1 MRHIIILFYAWLVE
15 RIRKP
20 LMLSNFTIKL
30 IYIPGIN
37 KIRSF
42 NSKARAYSEFI
53 KAKRRVPAYREF
65 LKSHHFSKPS
75 FSGLVPNICEIPE
88 IDKENYIKKFS
99 MEKRCVGGKI
109 PIKNIIIDE
118 SSGSSGTATNW
129 VRGLK
134 ERKRNTKM
142 IEFGMRTLVGKGPIF
157 VINAFALGPWATGVN
172 VTMSCVTF
180 SKIKSLG
187 PEKEKIE
194 NTLKQFGEDHHYVI
208 MGYPPFLKYLVDNSQ
223 IKWEKFNITFI
234 FGGESMSE
242 GMRDYLLQKGI
253 KKAYSSLGA
262 SDLELNISAENDFT
276 ISLRRLLR
284 SNQSLRSKIL
294 KHTGALPMIFQYNP
308 TDFLIESSDDGELI
322 VTIGRP
328 DYISPKIRYN
338 IHDRGHT
345 LALKEL
351 YLILKELNIN
361 QDALTKPQTDLPL
374 LLHYGRADMTVSFFG
389 SNISPTDIQEVI
401 YSLPELSKIVNS
413 YNLAVK
419 EDNEGNKKL
428 IISLEVQKGATAELL
443 DFDKTQIAFFE
454 NLSKINQDFREAKK
468 MLPNNSLTAICF
480 ENFGSGSFK
489 ENDIRIKAKYI
500 SD

>member
-1 MRHIIILFYAWLVE
+1 MRHLIILIYAWLVE
-15 RIRKP
+15 LFRKP
-20 LMLSNFTIKL
+20 LMLSNFTIRL

-37 KIRSF
+37 KIRTF

-53 KAKRRVPAYREF
+53 KAKRRVPAYKSF
-65 LKSHHFSKPS
+65 LKIHNFSKPS
-75 FSGLVPNICEIPE
+75 FSGLLPNIHEIPE

-99 MEKRCVGGKI
+99 IDARCVGGKI
-109 PIKNIIIDE
+109 PTKNIIIDE

-134 ERKRNTKM
+134 ERKRNAKM
-142 IEFGMRTLVGKGPIF
+142 IEFGMRTLVGKEPLF

-172 VTMSCVTF
+172 VTMSCVSF
-180 SKIKSLG
+180 SKLKSLG

-194 NTLKQFGEDHHYVI
+194 NTLKQFGENHNYVI
-208 MGYPPFLKYLVDNSQ
+208 MGYPPFLKYLVDTSE
-223 IKWEKFNITFI
+223 IEWDKFNIAFI

-242 GMRDYLLQKGI
+242 GMRDYLFQKGI

-284 SNQSLRSKIL
+284 SNQSLQSKIL
-294 KHTGALPMIFQYNP
+294 KYTGALPMIFQYNP
-308 TDFLIESSDDGELI
+308 TDFLIESSETGELI

-328 DYISPKIRYN
+328 DYIAPKIRYN

-345 LALKEL
+345 LSLKDL
-351 YLILKELNIN
+351 YSILKSLNISL
-361 QDALTKPQTDLPL
+361 DKLAKPQTDLPL

-389 SNISPTDIQEVI
+389 ANISPTDVNEVI

-413 YNLAVK
+413 YNLSIDEDK
-419 EDNEGNKKL
+419 EGTKKL
-428 IISLEVQKGATAELL
+428 IISLEVQKGETIESLNL
-443 DFDKTQIAFFE
+443 EKTQATFFE
-454 NLSKINQDFREAKK
+454 NLSKINQDFREVRK
-468 MLPNNSLTAICF
+468 MLPNSSLTVLCF
-480 ENFGSGSFK
+480 EDFGSGSFK

-500 SD
+500 N

>member
-1 MRHIIILFYAWLVE
+1 
-15 RIRKP
+15 
-20 LMLSNFTIKL
+20 MLSNFTIRL

-37 KIRSF
+37 KIRTF

-53 KAKRRVPAYREF
+53 KAKRRVPAYKSF
-65 LKSHHFSKPS
+65 LKTHNFSKPS
-75 FSGLVPNICEIPE
+75 FSGLLPNIHEIPE

-99 MEKRCVGGKI
+99 IDARCVGGKI
-109 PIKNIIIDE
+109 PTKNIIIDE

-134 ERKRNTKM
+134 ERKRNAKM
-142 IEFGMRTLVGKGPIF
+142 IEFGMRTLVGKEPLF

-172 VTMSCVTF
+172 VTMSCVSF
-180 SKIKSLG
+180 SKLKSLG

-194 NTLKQFGEDHHYVI
+194 NTLKQFGENHNYVI
-208 MGYPPFLKYLVDNSQ
+208 MGYPPFLKYLVDTSE
-223 IKWEKFNITFI
+223 IEWDKFNIAFI

-242 GMRDYLLQKGI
+242 GMRDYLFQKGI

-284 SNQSLRSKIL
+284 SNQSLQSKIL
-294 KHTGALPMIFQYNP
+294 KYTGALPMIFQYNP
-308 TDFLIESSDDGELI
+308 TDFLIESSETGELI

-328 DYISPKIRYN
+328 DYIAPKIRYN

-345 LALKEL
+345 LSLKDL
-351 YLILKELNIN
+351 YSILKSLNISL
-361 QDALTKPQTDLPL
+361 DKLAKPQTDLPL

-389 SNISPTDIQEVI
+389 ANISPTDVNEVI

-413 YNLAVK
+413 YNLSIDEDK
-419 EDNEGNKKL
+419 EGTKKL
-428 IISLEVQKGATAELL
+428 IISLEVQKGETTELL
-443 DFDKTQIAFFE
+443 DLEKTQATFFE
-454 NLSKINQDFREAKK
+454 NLSKINQDFREVRK
-468 MLPNNSLTAICF
+468 MLPNSSLTVLCF
-480 ENFGSGSFK
+480 EDFGSGSFK

-500 SD
+500 N

>member
-1 MRHIIILFYAWLVE
+1 MRHLIILIYAWLVE
-15 RIRKP
+15 LFRKP
-20 LMLSNFTIKL
+20 LMLSNFTIRL

-37 KIRSF
+37 KIRTF

-53 KAKRRVPAYREF
+53 KAKRRVPAYKSF
-65 LKSHHFSKPS
+65 LKTHNFSKPS
-75 FSGLVPNICEIPE
+75 FSGLLPNIHEIPE

-99 MEKRCVGGKI
+99 IDARCVGGKI
-109 PIKNIIIDE
+109 PTKNIIIDE

-134 ERKRNTKM
+134 ERKRNAKM
-142 IEFGMRTLVGKGPIF
+142 IEFGMRTLVGKEPLF

-172 VTMSCVTF
+172 VTMSCVSF
-180 SKIKSLG
+180 SKLKSLG

-194 NTLKQFGEDHHYVI
+194 NTLKQFGENHNYVI
-208 MGYPPFLKYLVDNSQ
+208 MGYPPFLKYLVDTSE
-223 IKWEKFNITFI
+223 IEWDKFNIAFI

-242 GMRDYLLQKGI
+242 GMRDYLFQKGI

-284 SNQSLRSKIL
+284 SNQSLQSKIL

-308 TDFLIESSDDGELI
+308 TDFLIESSETGELI

-328 DYISPKIRYN
+328 DYIAPKIRYN

-345 LALKEL
+345 LSLKDL
-351 YLILKELNIN
+351 YSILKSLNISL
-361 QDALTKPQTDLPL
+361 DKLAKPQTDLPL

-389 SNISPTDIQEVI
+389 ANISPTDVNEVI

-413 YNLAVK
+413 YNLSIDEDK
-419 EDNEGNKKL
+419 EGTKKL
-428 IISLEVQKGATAELL
+428 IISLEVQKGKTTELL
-443 DFDKTQIAFFE
+443 DLEKTQATFFE
-454 NLSKINQDFREAKK
+454 NLSKINQDFREVRK
-468 MLPNNSLTAICF
+468 MLPNSSLTVLCF
-480 ENFGSGSFK
+480 EDFGSGSFK

-500 SD
+500 N

>member
-1 MRHIIILFYAWLVE
+1 MRHIIILIYAWLIE
-15 RIRKP
+15 LHRKP
-20 LMLSNFTIKL
+20 LMLSNFTIRF

-37 KIRSF
+37 KIRTF

-53 KAKRRVPAYREF
+53 KAKRRVPAYKSF
-65 LKSHHFSKPS
+65 LKAHNFSKPS
-75 FSGLVPNICEIPE
+75 FSGLLPNIHEIPE

-99 MEKRCVGGKI
+99 IDARCIGGKI

-134 ERKRNTKM
+134 ERKRNAKM
-142 IEFGMRTLVGKGPIF
+142 IEFGMRTLVGKEPLF

-172 VTMSCVTF
+172 VTMSCVSF
-180 SKIKSLG
+180 SKLKSLG

-194 NTLKQFGEDHHYVI
+194 NTLKQFGKNHNYVI
-208 MGYPPFLKYLVDNSQ
+208 MGYPPFLKYLVDNSE
-223 IKWEKFNITFI
+223 IEWDKFNIAFI

-242 GMRDYLLQKGI
+242 GMRDYLFQKGI

-284 SNQSLRSKIL
+284 SNQSLQSKIL

-308 TDFLIESSDDGELI
+308 TDFLIESSEAGELI

-328 DYISPKIRYN
+328 DYIAPKIRYN

-345 LALKEL
+345 LSLKDL
-351 YLILKELNIN
+351 YSILKSLNISL
-361 QDALTKPQTDLPL
+361 DILAKPQTDLPL

-389 SNISPTDIQEVI
+389 ANISPTDVNEVI

-413 YNLAVK
+413 YNLSID
-419 EDNEGNKKL
+419 EDNEGAKKL
-428 IISLEVQKGATAELL
+428 IVSIEVQKGETIELL
-443 DFDKTQIAFFE
+443 DLEKTQVSFFE
-454 NLSKINQDFREAKK
+454 NLSKINQDFREARK
-468 MLPNNSLTAICF
+468 MIPNSSLTVLCF
-480 ENFGSGSFK
+480 EDFGSGAFK

-500 SD
+500 N

>member
-1 MRHIIILFYAWLVE
+1 MRHLIILIYAWLVE
-15 RIRKP
+15 LFRKP
-20 LMLSNFTIKL
+20 LMLSNFTIRL

-37 KIRSF
+37 KIRTF

-53 KAKRRVPAYREF
+53 KAKRRVPAYKSF
-65 LKSHHFSKPS
+65 LKTHNFSKPS
-75 FSGLVPNICEIPE
+75 FSGLLPNIHEIPE

-99 MEKRCVGGKI
+99 IDARCVGGKI
-109 PIKNIIIDE
+109 PTKNIIIDE

-134 ERKRNTKM
+134 ERKRNAKM
-142 IEFGMRTLVGKGPIF
+142 IEFGMRTLVGKEPLF

-172 VTMSCVTF
+172 VTMSCVSF
-180 SKIKSLG
+180 SKLKSLG

-194 NTLKQFGEDHHYVI
+194 NTLKQFGENHNYVI
-208 MGYPPFLKYLVDNSQ
+208 MGYPPFLKYLVDTSE
-223 IKWEKFNITFI
+223 IEWDKFNIAFI

-242 GMRDYLLQKGI
+242 GMRDYLFQKGI

-284 SNQSLRSKIL
+284 SNQSLQSKIL
-294 KHTGALPMIFQYNP
+294 KYTGALPMIFQYNP
-308 TDFLIESSDDGELI
+308 TDFLIESSETGELI

-328 DYISPKIRYN
+328 DYIAPKIRYN

-345 LALKEL
+345 LSLKDL
-351 YLILKELNIN
+351 YSILKSLNISL
-361 QDALTKPQTDLPL
+361 DKLAKPQTDLPL

-389 SNISPTDIQEVI
+389 ANISPTDVNEVI

-413 YNLAVK
+413 YNLSIDEDK
-419 EDNEGNKKL
+419 EGTKKL
-428 IISLEVQKGATAELL
+428 IISLEVQKGETTELL
-443 DFDKTQIAFFE
+443 DLEKTQATFFE
-454 NLSKINQDFREAKK
+454 NLSKINQDFREVRK
-468 MLPNNSLTAICF
+468 MLPNSSLTVLCF
-480 ENFGSGSFK
+480 EDFGSGSFK

-500 SD
+500 N

>member
-1 MRHIIILFYAWLVE
+1 MRHLIILIYAWLIE
-15 RIRKP
+15 FFRKL
-20 LMLSNFTIKL
+20 LMLSNFTIRL

-37 KIRSF
+37 KIRTF

-53 KAKRRVPAYREF
+53 KAKKRVPAYKSF
-65 LKSHHFSKPS
+65 LKAHNFSKPS
-75 FSGLVPNICEIPE
+75 FSGLVPNIHEIPE

-99 MEKRCVGGKI
+99 IDARCVAGKI
-109 PIKNIIIDE
+109 PTKNIIIDE

-134 ERKRNTKM
+134 ERKRNAKM
-142 IEFGMRTLVGKGPIF
+142 IEFGMRTLVGKEPLF

-172 VTMSCVTF
+172 VTMSCVSF
-180 SKIKSLG
+180 SKLKSLG

-194 NTLKQFGEDHHYVI
+194 NTLKQFGKNHNYVI
-208 MGYPPFLKYLVDNSQ
+208 MGYPPFLKYLVDTSE
-223 IKWEKFNITFI
+223 IEWDKFNIAFI

-242 GMRDYLLQKGI
+242 GMRDYLFQKGI
-253 KKAYSSLGA
+253 KKVYSSLGA

-276 ISLRRLLR
+276 ISLRKLLR
-284 SNQSLRSKIL
+284 SNQSLQSKIL

-308 TDFLIESSDDGELI
+308 TDFLIESSDIGELI

-328 DYISPKIRYN
+328 DYIAPKIRYN

-345 LALKEL
+345 LSLKDL
-351 YLILKELNIN
+351 YSILKSLNISL
-361 QDALTKPQTDLPL
+361 DILAKPQTDLPL

-389 SNISPTDIQEVI
+389 ANISPTDINEVI
-401 YSLPELSKIVNS
+401 YSIPELSEIVNS
-413 YNLAVK
+413 YNLSINEDK
-419 EDNEGNKKL
+419 EGTKKL
-428 IISLEVQKGATAELL
+428 IISLEVQKGETTELL
-443 DFDKTQIAFFE
+443 DLEKIQATFFE
-454 NLSKINQDFREAKK
+454 NLSKINQDFREVIK
-468 MLPNNSLTAICF
+468 MLPNTSLTVLCF

-500 SD
+500 N

>member
-1 MRHIIILFYAWLVE
+1 MRHLIILIYAWLVE
-15 RIRKP
+15 LFRKP
-20 LMLSNFTIKL
+20 LMLSNFTIRL

-37 KIRSF
+37 KIRTF

-53 KAKRRVPAYREF
+53 KAKRRVPAYKSF
-65 LKSHHFSKPS
+65 LKIHNFSKPS
-75 FSGLVPNICEIPE
+75 FSGLLPNIHEIPE

-99 MEKRCVGGKI
+99 IDARCVGGKI
-109 PIKNIIIDE
+109 PTKNIIIDE

-134 ERKRNTKM
+134 ERKRNAKM
-142 IEFGMRTLVGKGPIF
+142 IEFGMRTLVGKEPLF

-172 VTMSCVTF
+172 VTMSCVSF
-180 SKIKSLG
+180 SKLKSLG

-194 NTLKQFGEDHHYVI
+194 NTLKQFGENHNYVI
-208 MGYPPFLKYLVDNSQ
+208 MGYPPFLKYLVDTSE
-223 IKWEKFNITFI
+223 IEWDKFNIAFI

-242 GMRDYLLQKGI
+242 GMRDYLFQKGI

-284 SNQSLRSKIL
+284 SNQSLQSKIL

-308 TDFLIESSDDGELI
+308 TDFLIESSDIGELI

-328 DYISPKIRYN
+328 DYIAPKIRYN

-345 LALKEL
+345 LSLKDL
-351 YLILKELNIN
+351 YSILKSLNISL
-361 QDALTKPQTDLPL
+361 DKLAKPQTDLPL

-389 SNISPTDIQEVI
+389 ANISPTDVNEVI

-413 YNLAVK
+413 YNLSIDEDK
-419 EDNEGNKKL
+419 EGTKKL
-428 IISLEVQKGATAELL
+428 IISLEVQKGETTELL
-443 DFDKTQIAFFE
+443 DLEKTQATFFE
-454 NLSKINQDFREAKK
+454 NLSKINQDFREVRK
-468 MLPNNSLTAICF
+468 MLPNSSLTVLCF
-480 ENFGSGSFK
+480 EDFGSGSFK

-500 SD
+500 N

>member
-1 MRHIIILFYAWLVE
+1 MRHLIILIYAWLVE
-15 RIRKP
+15 LFRKP
-20 LMLSNFTIKL
+20 LMLSNFTIRL

-37 KIRSF
+37 KIRTF

-53 KAKRRVPAYREF
+53 KAKRRVPAYKSF
-65 LKSHHFSKPS
+65 LKTHNFSKPS
-75 FSGLVPNICEIPE
+75 FSGLVPNIHEIPE

-99 MEKRCVGGKI
+99 IDARCVGGKI
-109 PIKNIIIDE
+109 PTKNIIIDE

-134 ERKRNTKM
+134 ERKRNAKM
-142 IEFGMRTLVGKGPIF
+142 IEFGMRTLVGKEPLF

-172 VTMSCVTF
+172 VTMSCVSF
-180 SKIKSLG
+180 SKLKSLG

-194 NTLKQFGEDHHYVI
+194 NTLKQFGENHNYVI
-208 MGYPPFLKYLVDNSQ
+208 MGYPPFLKYLVDTSE
-223 IKWEKFNITFI
+223 IEWDKFNIAFI

-242 GMRDYLLQKGI
+242 GMRDYLFQKGI

-284 SNQSLRSKIL
+284 SNQSLQSKIL
-294 KHTGALPMIFQYNP
+294 KYTGALPMIFQYNP
-308 TDFLIESSDDGELI
+308 TDFLIESSETGELI

-328 DYISPKIRYN
+328 DYIAPKIRYN

-345 LALKEL
+345 LSLKDL
-351 YLILKELNIN
+351 YSILKSLNISL
-361 QDALTKPQTDLPL
+361 DKLAKPQTDLPL

-389 SNISPTDIQEVI
+389 ANISPTDVNEVI

-413 YNLAVK
+413 YNLSIDEDK
-419 EDNEGNKKL
+419 EGTKKL
-428 IISLEVQKGATAELL
+428 IISLEVQKGETIESLNL
-443 DFDKTQIAFFE
+443 EKTQATFFE
-454 NLSKINQDFREAKK
+454 NLSKINQDFREVRK
-468 MLPNNSLTAICF
+468 MLPNSSLTVLCF
-480 ENFGSGSFK
+480 EDFGSGSFK

-500 SD
+500 N

>member
-1 MRHIIILFYAWLVE
+1 MRHIIILIYAWLIE
-15 RIRKP
+15 LHRKP
-20 LMLSNFTIKL
+20 LMLSNFTIRF

-37 KIRSF
+37 KIRTF

-53 KAKRRVPAYREF
+53 KAKRRVPAYKSF
-65 LKSHHFSKPS
+65 LKAHNFSKPS
-75 FSGLVPNICEIPE
+75 FSGLLPNIHEIPE

-99 MEKRCVGGKI
+99 IDARCVGGKI

-134 ERKRNTKM
+134 ERKRNAKM
-142 IEFGMRTLVGKGPIF
+142 IEFGMRTLVGKEPLF

-172 VTMSCVTF
+172 VTMSCVSF
-180 SKIKSLG
+180 SKLKSLG

-194 NTLKQFGEDHHYVI
+194 NTLKQFGKNHNYVI
-208 MGYPPFLKYLVDNSQ
+208 MGYPPFLKYLVDNSE
-223 IKWEKFNITFI
+223 IEWDKFNIAFI

-242 GMRDYLLQKGI
+242 GMRDYLFQKGI

-284 SNQSLRSKIL
+284 SNQSLQSKIL

-308 TDFLIESSDDGELI
+308 TDFLIESSEAGELI

-328 DYISPKIRYN
+328 DYIAPKIRYN

-345 LALKEL
+345 LSLKDL
-351 YLILKELNIN
+351 YSILKSLNISL
-361 QDALTKPQTDLPL
+361 DKLAKPQTDLPL

-389 SNISPTDIQEVI
+389 ANISPTDVNEVI

-413 YNLAVK
+413 YNLSID
-419 EDNEGNKKL
+419 EDNEGAKKL
-428 IISLEVQKGATAELL
+428 IVSIEVQKGETIELL
-443 DFDKTQIAFFE
+443 DLEKTQVSFFE
-454 NLSKINQDFREAKK
+454 NLSKINQDFREARK
-468 MLPNNSLTAICF
+468 MIPNSSLTVLCF
-480 ENFGSGSFK
+480 EDFGSGAFK

-500 SD
+500 N

>member
-1 MRHIIILFYAWLVE
+1 MRHLIILIYAWLIE
-15 RIRKP
+15 IFRKL
-20 LMLSNFTIKL
+20 LMLSNFTIRL

-37 KIRSF
+37 KIRTF

-53 KAKRRVPAYREF
+53 KAKRRVPAYKSF
-65 LKSHHFSKPS
+65 LKAHNFSKPS
-75 FSGLVPNICEIPE
+75 FSGLLPNIHEIPE

-99 MEKRCVGGKI
+99 IDARCVGGKI
-109 PIKNIIIDE
+109 PTKNIIIDE

-134 ERKRNTKM
+134 ERKRNAKM
-142 IEFGMRTLVGKGPIF
+142 IEFGMRTLVGKEPLF

-172 VTMSCVTF
+172 VTMSCVSF
-180 SKIKSLG
+180 SKLKSLG

-194 NTLKQFGEDHHYVI
+194 NTLKQFGENHNYVI
-208 MGYPPFLKYLVDNSQ
+208 MGYPPFLKYLVDTSEIEWDN
-223 IKWEKFNITFI
+223 FNIAFI

-242 GMRDYLLQKGI
+242 GMRDYLFQNGI

-284 SNQSLRSKIL
+284 SNQSLQSKIL
-294 KHTGALPMIFQYNP
+294 KYTGALPMIFQYNP
-308 TDFLIESSDDGELI
+308 TDFLIESSETGELI

-328 DYISPKIRYN
+328 DYIAPKIRYN

-345 LALKEL
+345 LSLKDL
-351 YLILKELNIN
+351 YSILKSLNISL
-361 QDALTKPQTDLPL
+361 DKLAKPQTDLPL

-389 SNISPTDIQEVI
+389 ANISPADVNEVI

-413 YNLAVK
+413 YNLSIDEDK
-419 EDNEGNKKL
+419 EGTKKL
-428 IISLEVQKGATAELL
+428 IISIEVQKGETTELL
-443 DFDKTQIAFFE
+443 DLEKTQATFFE
-454 NLSKINQDFREAKK
+454 NLSKINQDFREVRK
-468 MLPNNSLTAICF
+468 MLPNSSLTVLCF
-480 ENFGSGSFK
+480 EDFGSGSFK

-500 SD
+500 N

>member
-1 MRHIIILFYAWLVE
+1 MRHLIILIYAWLIE
-15 RIRKP
+15 IFRKL
-20 LMLSNFTIKL
+20 LMLSNFTIRL

-37 KIRSF
+37 KIRTF

-53 KAKRRVPAYREF
+53 KAKRRVPAYKSF
-65 LKSHHFSKPS
+65 LKAHNFSKPS
-75 FSGLVPNICEIPE
+75 FSGLLPNIHEIPE

-99 MEKRCVGGKI
+99 IDARCVGGKI
-109 PIKNIIIDE
+109 PTKNIIIDE

-134 ERKRNTKM
+134 ERKRNAKM
-142 IEFGMRTLVGKGPIF
+142 IEFGMRTLVGKEPLF

-172 VTMSCVTF
+172 VTMSCVPF
-180 SKIKSLG
+180 SKLKSLG

-194 NTLKQFGEDHHYVI
+194 NTLKQFGKNHNYVI
-208 MGYPPFLKYLVDNSQ
+208 MGYPPFLKYLVDTSE
-223 IKWEKFNITFI
+223 IEWDKFNIAFI

-242 GMRDYLLQKGI
+242 GMRDYLFRKGI

-284 SNQSLRSKIL
+284 SNQSLQSKIL

-308 TDFLIESSDDGELI
+308 TDFLIESSETGELI

-328 DYISPKIRYN
+328 DYIAPKIRYN

-345 LALKEL
+345 LSLKDL
-351 YLILKELNIN
+351 YSILKSLNISL
-361 QDALTKPQTDLPL
+361 DKLAKPQTDLPL
-374 LLHYGRADMTVSFFG
+374 LLHYGRANMTVSFFG
-389 SNISPTDIQEVI
+389 ANISPTDVNEVI

-413 YNLAVK
+413 YNLSIDEDK
-419 EDNEGNKKL
+419 EGTKKL
-428 IISLEVQKGATAELL
+428 IISLEVQKGETTELL
-443 DFDKTQIAFFE
+443 DLEKTQATFFE
-454 NLSKINQDFREAKK
+454 NLSKINQDFREVRK
-468 MLPNNSLTAICF
+468 MLPNSSLTVLCF
-480 ENFGSGSFK
+480 EDFGSGSFK

-500 SD
+500 N

>member
-1 MRHIIILFYAWLVE
+1 MRHLIILIYAWLVE
-15 RIRKP
+15 LFRKP
-20 LMLSNFTIKL
+20 LMLSNFTIRL

-37 KIRSF
+37 KIRTF

-53 KAKRRVPAYREF
+53 KAKRRVPAYKSF
-65 LKSHHFSKPS
+65 LKIHNFSKPS
-75 FSGLVPNICEIPE
+75 FSGLLPNIHEIPE

-99 MEKRCVGGKI
+99 IDARCVGGKI
-109 PIKNIIIDE
+109 PTKNIIIDE

-134 ERKRNTKM
+134 ERKRNAKM
-142 IEFGMRTLVGKGPIF
+142 IEFGMRTLVGKEPLF

-172 VTMSCVTF
+172 VTMSCVSF
-180 SKIKSLG
+180 SKLKSLG

-194 NTLKQFGEDHHYVI
+194 NTLKQFGENHNYVI
-208 MGYPPFLKYLVDNSQ
+208 MGYPPFLKYLVDTSE
-223 IKWEKFNITFI
+223 IEWDKFNIAFI

-242 GMRDYLLQKGI
+242 GMRDYLFQKGI

-284 SNQSLRSKIL
+284 SNQSLQSKIL

-308 TDFLIESSDDGELI
+308 TDFLIESSETGELI

-328 DYISPKIRYN
+328 DYIAPKIRYN

-345 LALKEL
+345 LSLKDL
-351 YLILKELNIN
+351 YSILKSLNISL
-361 QDALTKPQTDLPL
+361 DILAKPQTDLPL

-389 SNISPTDIQEVI
+389 ANISPTDINEVI
-401 YSLPELSKIVNS
+401 YSIPELSEIVNS
-413 YNLAVK
+413 YNLSINEDK
-419 EDNEGNKKL
+419 EGTKKL
-428 IISLEVQKGATAELL
+428 IISLEVQKGETTELL
-443 DFDKTQIAFFE
+443 DLEKIQATFFE
-454 NLSKINQDFREAKK
+454 NLSKINQDFREVRK
-468 MLPNNSLTAICF
+468 MLPNSSLTVLCF
-480 ENFGSGSFK
+480 EDFGSGSFK

-500 SD
+500 N

>member
-1 MRHIIILFYAWLVE
+1 MRHIIILIYAWLIE
-15 RIRKP
+15 LHRKP
-20 LMLSNFTIKL
+20 LMLSNFTIRF

-37 KIRSF
+37 KIRTF

-53 KAKRRVPAYREF
+53 KAKRRVPAYKSF
-65 LKSHHFSKPS
+65 LKAHNFSKPS
-75 FSGLVPNICEIPE
+75 FSGLLPNIHEIPE

-99 MEKRCVGGKI
+99 IDARCVGGKI
-109 PIKNIIIDE
+109 PTKNIIIDE

-134 ERKRNTKM
+134 ERKRNAKM
-142 IEFGMRTLVGKGPIF
+142 IEFGMRSLVGKEPLF

-172 VTMSCVTF
+172 VTMSCVSF
-180 SKIKSLG
+180 SKLKSLG

-194 NTLKQFGEDHHYVI
+194 NTLKQFGKNHNYVI
-208 MGYPPFLKYLVDNSQ
+208 MGYPPFLKYLVDNSE
-223 IKWEKFNITFI
+223 IEWEKFNIAFI

-284 SNQSLRSKIL
+284 SNQSLQSKIL
-294 KHTGALPMIFQYNP
+294 KYTGALPMIFQYNP
-308 TDFLIESSDDGELI
+308 TDFLIESSETGELI

-328 DYISPKIRYN
+328 DYIAPKIRYN

-345 LALKEL
+345 LSLKDL
-351 YLILKELNIN
+351 YSILKSLNISL
-361 QDALTKPQTDLPL
+361 DKLAKPQTDLPL

-389 SNISPTDIQEVI
+389 ANISPTDVNEVI

-413 YNLAVK
+413 YNLSIDEDK
-419 EDNEGNKKL
+419 EGTKKL
-428 IISLEVQKGATAELL
+428 IISLEVQKGETTELL
-443 DFDKTQIAFFE
+443 DLEKTQAIFFE
-454 NLSKINQDFREAKK
+454 NLSKINQDFREVRK
-468 MLPNNSLTAICF
+468 MLPNSSLTVLCF
-480 ENFGSGSFK
+480 EDFGSGSFK

-500 SD
+500 N

>member
-1 MRHIIILFYAWLVE
+1 MRHIIILIYAWLIE
-15 RIRKP
+15 LHRKP
-20 LMLSNFTIKL
+20 LMLSNFTIRF

-37 KIRSF
+37 KIRTF

-53 KAKRRVPAYREF
+53 KAKRRVPAYKSF
-65 LKSHHFSKPS
+65 LKAHNFSKPS
-75 FSGLVPNICEIPE
+75 FSGLLPNIHEIPE

-99 MEKRCVGGKI
+99 IDARCIGGKI

-134 ERKRNTKM
+134 ERKRNAKM
-142 IEFGMRTLVGKGPIF
+142 IEFGMRTLVGKEPLF

-172 VTMSCVTF
+172 VTMSCVSF
-180 SKIKSLG
+180 SKLKSLG

-194 NTLKQFGEDHHYVI
+194 NTLKQFGKNHNYVI
-208 MGYPPFLKYLVDNSQ
+208 MGYPPFLKYLVDNSE
-223 IKWEKFNITFI
+223 IEWDKFNIAFI

-242 GMRDYLLQKGI
+242 GMRDYLFQKGI

-284 SNQSLRSKIL
+284 SNQSLQSKIL

-308 TDFLIESSDDGELI
+308 TDFLIESSEAGELI

-328 DYISPKIRYN
+328 DYIAPKIRYN

-345 LALKEL
+345 LSLKDL
-351 YLILKELNIN
+351 YSILKSLNISL
-361 QDALTKPQTDLPL
+361 DELAKPQTDLPL

-389 SNISPTDIQEVI
+389 ANISPTDVNEVI

-413 YNLAVK
+413 YNLSID
-419 EDNEGNKKL
+419 EDNEGAKKL
-428 IISLEVQKGATAELL
+428 IVSIEVQKGETIELL
-443 DFDKTQIAFFE
+443 DLEKTQVSFFE
-454 NLSKINQDFREAKK
+454 NLSKINQDFREARK
-468 MLPNNSLTAICF
+468 MIPNSSHTVLCF
-480 ENFGSGSFK
+480 EDFGSGAFK

-500 SD
+500 N